1 MVKSSPLILL
11 LRKPKYKG
19 SKELAPSHTIFPLH
33 VHIECFPYSC
43 RFINQ
48 FKFLEP
54 ISLILALGRGRGEHG
69 RTEGRGAEEGKL
81 QCVFPRGWRA
91 LAVPL
96 RILGGSQFFSYRK
109 SGAVVN
115 ASVFLLTL
123 GKLFFPFVC
132 IFSSLSH
139 LLFAFS
145 RHLIRLPPRVVGS
158 SKQS

>member
-33 VHIECFPYSC
+33 VHIGCFPYSC
-43 RFINQ
+43 RFLNQ
-48 FKFLEP
+48 FKFTEP

-81 QCVFPRGWRA
+81 KCVFPRGWRA

-115 ASVFLLTL
+115 VSVFLLTL
-123 GKLFFPFVC
+123 GKLFFPFVR
-132 IFSSLSH
+132 IFSTFDQTTSQGGRELQTE
-139 LLFAFS
+139 LAV
-145 RHLIRLPPRVVGS
+145 RED
-158 SKQS
+158 

>member
-33 VHIECFPYSC
+33 VHIGCFPYSC
-43 RFINQ
+43 RFLNQ
-48 FKFLEP
+48 FKFTEP

-123 GKLFFPFVC
+123 GKLFFPFVR
-132 IFSSLSH
+132 IFSTFDQTTSQGGRELQTE
-139 LLFAFS
+139 LAV
-145 RHLIRLPPRVVGS
+145 RED
-158 SKQS
+158 

>member
-1 MVKSSPLILL
+1 MLEMVKSSPLILL

-33 VHIECFPYSC
+33 VHIGCFPYSC
-43 RFINQ
+43 RFLNQ
-48 FKFLEP
+48 FKFTEP
-54 ISLILALGRGRGEHG
+54 ISLILALGRGRGAHG
-69 RTEGRGAEEGKL
+69 RTEGRGAKEGKL

-115 ASVFLLTL
+115 VSVFLLTL

-132 IFSSLSH
+132 IFSTLDQTTSQGGRELQTE
-139 LLFAFS
+139 LAV
-145 RHLIRLPPRVVGS
+145 RED
-158 SKQS
+158 